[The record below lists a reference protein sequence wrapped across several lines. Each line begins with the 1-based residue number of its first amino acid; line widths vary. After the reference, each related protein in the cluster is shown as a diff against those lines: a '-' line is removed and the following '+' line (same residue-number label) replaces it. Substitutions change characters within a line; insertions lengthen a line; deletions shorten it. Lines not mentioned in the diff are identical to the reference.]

1 MINQYFYYND
11 VFFLKFDNSL
21 FVKFN
26 FVNLKNNYKN
36 IESFSLRFKYLKL
49 KNISIDDKT
58 CIWDF
63 KNYCDLAWALRI
75 IYNDSFYIDYTKKF
89 QITYGVDS
97 SISHYKICSIEFKWF
112 DDELHIVY
120 EKKDTFFL
128 ALLLEIYK
136 SLLDS
141 PDFVFSENSIKIF
154 TNKNKSK
161 KFNALDK
168 FFFENNEFILYFSEI
183 PLSSIVCEF
192 DNKKIL
198 KDFS

>member
-1 MINQYFYYND
+1 
-11 VFFLKFDNSL
+11 
-21 FVKFN
+21 
-26 FVNLKNNYKN
+26 
-36 IESFSLRFKYLKL
+36 
-49 KNISIDDKT
+49 
-58 CIWDF
+58 
-63 KNYCDLAWALRI
+63 
-75 IYNDSFYIDYTKKF
+75 
-89 QITYGVDS
+89 
-97 SISHYKICSIEFKWF
+97 
-112 DDELHIVY
+112 VY